1 MHKIILAA
9 LLGAAIL
16 PTTPALANQPVW
28 GQHDDHTQNDWH
40 DQKGDYDR
48 RNDQYRR
55 DEDRHDNYRHD
66 NYRHDDYR
74 HDDYRRDDYR
84 HDNYRHD
91 GRPDAYDS
99 YGRYR
104 QPRPLRRDDH
114 IWRGRDGRYHCRR
127 DNGTEGLIIGAAVG
141 ALVGRSLDNGRDR
154 TIGTLL
160 GAASGGLLGQS
171 IDRGNLRC
179 R

>member
-74 HDDYRRDDYR
+74 RDDYR

-114 IWRGRDGRYHCRR
+114 IWRGRDDQAEDQEGQPEVDRKPVLRNARVVDQPALDHIPAHRTLQATEDEETENRGRQS
-127 DNGTEGLIIGAAVG
+127 AAQ
-141 ALVGRSLDNGRDR
+141 L
-154 TIGTLL
+154 
-160 GAASGGLLGQS
+160 AA
-171 IDRGNLRC
+171 DE
-179 R
+179 